1 MAKEFARQVLLTKPL
16 NKSLIIEAISKLNFD
31 IAYMEYAKKTFNR
44 AAETQESID
53 ESKELL
59 LKLKNLL

>member
-1 MAKEFARQVLLTKPL
+1 MAKEFARRVLLAKPVD
-16 NKSLIIEAISKLNFD
+16 KILIIEAISRLNFD
-31 IAYMEYAKKTFNR
+31 ITYMEYAKKTFNR